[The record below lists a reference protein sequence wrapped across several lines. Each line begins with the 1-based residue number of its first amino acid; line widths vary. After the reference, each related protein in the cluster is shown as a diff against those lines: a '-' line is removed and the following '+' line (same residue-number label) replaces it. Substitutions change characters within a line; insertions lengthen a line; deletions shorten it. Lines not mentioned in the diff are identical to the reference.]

1 MHRFIVT
8 VRERKKKLNAEARQL
23 LAAQQEKKRSG
34 LTWPQSFDLPML
46 SEWMHLTLPL
56 AMRGLDQCDLALT
69 LAVRLMEKRPTVVW
83 PSPTKSHTKI
93 QILHMNSSTCLVW
106 QKLTKKPSLIL
117 AQNER

>member
-1 MHRFIVT
+1 MGELV
-8 VRERKKKLNAEARQL
+8 AEARQL